1 QVMRKFIRLPR
12 ADNTLSLV
20 WNEKTMFLPGTI
32 EQGNPTVIEQ
42 IEEVFESGI
51 FLGFELDQQFGVV
64 PWQDTER
71 TGESHER
78 DSHCGGI
85 GLRFGS
91 QHALNLACRKI
102 HRQVRAKAG
111 DLARRH
117 SVQPDGRA
125 VRVEAR

>member
-1 QVMRKFIRLPR
+1 MGPLSDQPRIREKRIIRKRQAIAQTLCAHPDQIKQVMRKFIRLPR

-85 GLRFGS
+85 G
-91 QHALNLACRKI
+91 
-102 HRQVRAKAG
+102 
-111 DLARRH
+111 
-117 SVQPDGRA
+117 
-125 VRVEAR
+125 